1 LTRFFISE
9 NINCVLRQSHSGR
22 HMGESTRYSE
32 HLLEDLYRVYGDVGS
47 VGRSIDFLSRSL
59 SLPGKNTQELAKNL
73 ASQGYIKRVISG
85 REVGYVLTLKGASYF
100 AQRFLNV
107 SPALIERT
115 LSATAIVALVDYVY
129 SRLRGWELKT
139 VLREAFRTERYP
151 VFQRATKARLF
162 GLLEDNNA
170 PFRCVYIYRL
180 VRELLHPSRFSG
192 EIVSQHERNSLRRV
206 LREEG
211 VLNELEGKTD
221 DRPWVSPSDLKVGN
235 ARLYALRDQLVLLQ
249 DLPPQKRGLAF
260 ERFLSSLFQL
270 FGLDPRGSFRLHG
283 EQIDG
288 SFEIGA
294 EIYLLEA
301 KWHRQPIGE
310 APLLVFREKVE
321 SKSTWSRGLFISY
334 SGFTSKGIEQFSRGR
349 ATNIIGMS
357 GQDLFLI
364 LEGRIPLVDAIL
376 KKARKAAETGQ
387 FYVPV
392 QELLS
397 I

>member
-1 LTRFFISE
+1 M
-9 NINCVLRQSHSGR
+9 H
-22 HMGESTRYSE
+22 
-32 HLLEDLYRVYGDVGS
+32 
-47 VGRSIDFLSRSL
+47 
-59 SLPGKNTQELAKNL
+59 
-73 ASQGYIKRVISG
+73 
-85 REVGYVLTLKGASYF
+85 
-100 AQRFLNV
+100 
-107 SPALIERT
+107 
-115 LSATAIVALVDYVY
+115 
-129 SRLRGWELKT
+129 SRLRGRELKT

-151 VFQRATKARLF
+151 IFQRATKARLF
-162 GLLEDNNA
+162 DLLEDNNA

-180 VRELLHPSRFSG
+180 ARELLHPSRFSG
-192 EIVSQHERNSLRRV
+192 EIVSQRERNSLRRV

-211 VLNELEGKTD
+211 VLTELEGKTD
-221 DRPWVSPSDLKVGN
+221 DRPWVSPFDLKVGN

-334 SGFTSKGIEQFSRGR
+334 SGFTYKGIEQHEKGGR
-349 ATNIIGMS
+349 S
-357 GQDLFLI
+357 
-364 LEGRIPLVDAIL
+364 
-376 KKARKAAETGQ
+376 
-387 FYVPV
+387 
-392 QELLS
+392 
-397 I
+397 